1 MIQGYKIAVVM
12 PAYNA
17 EATLEKT
24 YNDIPKQYVD
34 EIILVDDYSQDK
46 TVELAKKLGIKHI
59 IRLNKNSGYGA
70 NQKTCYQYALNLGA
84 DIIIMLHPDYQYP
97 PQLIPAMVHLITS
110 GLYKVVFASRILGKQ
125 ALQGGMPI
133 YKYIANRLLTFIQNI
148 IMNQKMSE
156 YHTGYRAYHRE
167 VLEKINFL
175 ANSDDFV
182 FDNQIAAQ
190 ILYAGY
196 VIGEISCPTRYFP
209 QASSINFIRSVK
221 YGFGVL
227 WTSLQYRLQKWKL
240 AKFKI
245 FETKQKPNN
254 RG

>member
-34 EIILVDDYSQDK
+34 EIILVDDFSQDK

-97 PQLIPAMVHLITS
+97 PQLIPAMVHMITS
-110 GLYKVVFASRILGKQ
+110 GLYKVIFASRILGKQ

-133 YKYIANRLLTFIQNI
+133 YKYIANRFLTLVQNI

-156 YHTGYRAYHRE
+156 YHTGYRAFHRE
-167 VLEKINFL
+167 VLQKINFM

-196 VIGEISCPTRYFP
+196 TIGEISCPTRYFP
-209 QASSINFIRSVK
+209 EASSINFIRSVK
-221 YGFGVL
+221 YGLGVL

-240 AKFKI
+240 ANFKI
-245 FETKQKPNN
+245 FQPPEQNI